1 MDFFRQI
8 PLLLKVTRSSN
19 IARRYFVVNGF
30 DGALTMLGIIVGFYQ
45 AGNAAIPVVLA
56 ACLGAAIALG
66 VSGLSSAYISEAA
79 ERRVE
84 LQTLESAMITD
95 LGDTAHGRAAR
106 LVPFFIA
113 MVNGLAPL
121 LISLVIITPLW
132 WPALFTALSINVLE
146 ASIAI
151 ALVIIFMMG
160 VFLGKVSGH
169 FWLFS
174 GVRTLL
180 VALVTAAIIMF
191 FSPDG

>member
-1 MDFFRQI
+1 MNFFRQI
-8 PLLLKVTRSSN
+8 PLLLEVTRSRN

-45 AGNAAIPVVLA
+45 AENAAIPVVLA

-79 ERRVE
+79 ERRLE

-121 LISLVIITPLW
+121 LISLVIIAPLW
-132 WPALFTALSINVLE
+132 WPALFAALSINVLE

-151 ALVIIFMMG
+151 ALVVIFLMG

-191 FSPDG
+191 FSPGG